1 MSRIYWD
8 SMLFIYMIEGNPQF
22 GPRVKAVL
30 EQMKRRGDTL
40 CTSVFTLGEV
50 LTGPR
55 KAGAHDVVEKV
66 RRYFL
71 SGGQVELLPFTAA
84 VSDRYSV
91 VRATTSATPADSI
104 HLACAA
110 EAGVDLFLTHDKHLQ
125 KLLIPGIHF
134 IAGLDA
140 QLFSG

>member
-8 SMLFIYMIEGNPQF
+8 SMLFIYMIEGNREL
-22 GPRVKAVL
+22 GPRVKAIH
-30 EQMKRRGDTL
+30 EQMKQRGDKL

-55 KAGAHDVVEKV
+55 KVGAQDVVDGV

-71 SGGQVELLPFTAA
+71 SGGQVELLPFTAS

-91 VRATTSATPADSI
+91 IRATTSASPADSI

-110 EAGVDLFLTHDKHLQ
+110 EAGVELFLTHDKQLQ
-125 KLLIPGIHF
+125 KLLIPGIQF

-140 QLFSG
+140 SLFPG